1 MCKVSVV
8 MSTYNENIEE
18 LTQSIESILNQTFK
32 EFEFIII
39 LDNPQN
45 QEHIKI
51 LNEYVNKDIRIKF
64 FINEENI
71 GLAKTLNKGIE
82 IAKCKYIARMDAD
95 DISLP
100 ERLEKQ
106 YNILENNKDIDIV
119 STNKINI
126 DENGAELE
134 KSGSLPTEDKEIKRI
149 LEKMSI
155 IVHPSVMF
163 RKDRIEQLGKYR
175 EFPASQDYDLWLRAC
190 NENYKFY
197 IIDEY
202 LIKYR
207 IRSNNISNKN
217 PLKQWVIH
225 EYIFKLYKQRMQK
238 VKDNFSIEDLNKY
251 LQKHKAFDEKEI
263 DKFKNGLTYMQKMKN
278 SIKDK
283 DLFSAICY
291 LLKALTIH
299 RKMKNVIYNYFVS
312 YVMKNR

>member
-263 DKFKNGLTYMQKMKN
+263 AKFKNGLTYMQKMKN

-312 YVMKNR
+312 YVMKHR

>member
-18 LTQSIESILNQTFK
+18 LTQSIDSILNQTFK

-51 LNEYVNKDIRIKF
+51 LNEYLNKDTRIKF

-71 GLAKTLNKGIE
+71 GLAKTLNKGID
-82 IAKCKYIARMDAD
+82 IAKGKYIARMDAD

-100 ERLEKQ
+100 NRLEKQ
-106 YNILENNKDIDIV
+106 YNILENNEKIDIV

-126 DENGAELE
+126 DENGEEIE
-134 KSGSLPTEDKEIKRI
+134 KSGSLPTDDKQINRI

-163 RKDRIEQLGKYR
+163 RKDRIKQLGKYR

-190 NENYKFY
+190 NEDYKFY

-225 EYIFKLYKQRMQK
+225 EYIFELYKQRIQK
-238 VKDNFSIEDLNKY
+238 GKDKFSIEDLNKY
-251 LQKHKAFDEKEI
+251 LQKHKVFDEKEI
-263 DKFKNGLTYMQKMKN
+263 IKFKNGLTYMQKMKN

-312 YVMKNR
+312 YVMKPR

>member
-1 MCKVSVV
+1 MCKVSIV
-8 MSTYNENIEE
+8 MSTYNENKEE

-225 EYIFKLYKQRMQK
+225 EYIFKLYKQRIQK
-238 VKDNFSIEDLNKY
+238 GKDEFSVEDLNEY
-251 LQKHKAFDEKEI
+251 LQRHKVFEEKEI
-263 DKFKNGLTYMQKMKN
+263 SKFKNGLTYMQKMKN